1 MADKIVDLLPRFA
14 APATPRYGAYDP
26 EADLIDA
33 YGVQPLMPS
42 MVDPTMGGYSTRN
55 PGFSIAA
62 ENPGVPVILP
72 TTVPTNPNRYM
83 KGARY
88 DSDYGDFVPTFEAR
102 NPMAPN
108 IPMGTLSDESRS
120 NPALIG
126 AALGGAIPQGVGRG
140 MQAAARSK
148 MPRLKADQAAASQQ
162 YERVLSGEPLDYGT
176 SAANQFY
183 QHPRTFD
190 SFRTATVDDRLL
202 PVNSVPRYS
211 ENYYV
216 PRSSKTPFPDRRFE
230 DVVTKETPMMVPRYG
245 AGADRFGVKY
255 KPNPYQSA
263 DEYFSGAPITGPPEA
278 FPNNMYTGKRA
289 LPGYK
294 KVFKQEG
301 YTRGGYPDDVAE
313 ASRMGYDLANQRV
326 NRAMAMEQAGG
337 TAVGPGSI
345 GGTIGGGL
353 LGELYSETLGEG
365 DTRYYD
371 PSGSERAML
380 RSEYAQYPGMTPP
393 PPKMRITKMRLND
406 FPMVK
411 SILKGENDFQVMP
424 LGPGQTQMEYGP
436 YQVMDPYAGG
446 M

>member
-62 ENPGVPVILP
+62 DNPGVPVILP

-83 KGARY
+83 KGVRY

-108 IPMGTLSDESRS
+108 IPMDALSDESRS

-148 MPRLKADQAAASQQ
+148 MPRLTRDQAAASQQ
-162 YERVLSGEPLDYGT
+162 YERILSG
-176 SAANQFY
+176 
-183 QHPRTFD
+183 
-190 SFRTATVDDRLL
+190 DRLDSATS
-202 PVNSVPRYS
+202 PMNEFYRPSYSFDYSPITTVGNKVTSGDASVPQITNR
-211 ENYYV
+211 YYV
-216 PRSSKTPFPDRRFE
+216 PRSSKGPFPDRRFE
-230 DVVTKETPMMVPRYG
+230 DVVTKETPIMLPRYG
-245 AGADRFGVKY
+245 RGSDRFGVKY
-255 KPNPYQSA
+255 KPNPYQTKE
-263 DEYFSGAPITGPPEA
+263 EYYSGAPITGPPEA
-278 FPNNMYTGKRA
+278 FPGNMYTGKRA
-289 LPGYK
+289 LPGYRK
-294 KVFKQEG
+294 WWMQDGFV
-301 YTRGGYPDDVAE
+301 RGGYFDDIAE
-313 ASRMGYDLANQRV
+313 ASKMGYDLANQRV

-353 LGELYSETLGEG
+353 LGEGYSETFGEG

-380 RSEYAQYPGMTPP
+380 RSNYAQYPGMVPP
-393 PPKMRITKMRLND
+393 PPKMRLND
-406 FPMVK
+406 FPRVR